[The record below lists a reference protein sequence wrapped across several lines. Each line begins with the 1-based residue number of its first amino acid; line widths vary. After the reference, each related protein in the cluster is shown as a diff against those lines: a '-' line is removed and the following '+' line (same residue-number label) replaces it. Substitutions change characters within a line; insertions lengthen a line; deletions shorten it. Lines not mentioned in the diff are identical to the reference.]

1 MLLIK
6 EDFYSWVFYIILK
19 NNLPKHYS
27 KRISTEKRSLASAI
41 DLNYK
46 DQEEFVSSVFLGL
59 KVCFSLLAIV
69 SLVKIGYSSKVRL
82 TRLREI
88 KDSYLYEK
96 SRFDGLSRRFDDLIS
111 FEGEQRFMK
120 DQDQMISRDIIRVIW
135 RW

>member
-27 KRISTEKRSLASAI
+27 KSTSTDKRSLASALEI
-41 DLNYK
+41 NYRE
-46 DQEEFVSSVFLGL
+46 QEDFVSSVFLGL
-59 KVCFSLLAIV
+59 KVCFTLLAMV
-69 SLVKIGYSSKVRL
+69 SLIKIGHSSKVRL
-82 TRLREI
+82 TRLKEI
-88 KDSYLYEK
+88 KDSYLYDK

-135 RW
+135 RR

>member
-1 MLLIK
+1 MPKFSQNIRS
-6 EDFYSWVFYIILK
+6 EDK
-19 NNLPKHYS
+19 K
-27 KRISTEKRSLASAI
+27 SLASAI
-41 DLNYK
+41 QLNSNEK
-46 DQEEFVSSVFLGL
+46 EDFLSSVFLGF

-96 SRFDGLSRRFDDLIS
+96 TRFHNLSRRFDDLIS

-120 DQDQMISRDIIRVIW
+120 DQDQMITKDIIRVIW
-135 RW
+135 HR